1 MTDAWHVPSWWQP
14 ELQIADSKAPMAL
27 KNKQTN
33 RVSEALRESK
43 TVSPEDLLGL
53 GMKASQFRACMQSWG
68 TGVQI
73 TQLM

>member
-43 TVSPEDLLGL
+43 TVQKICWDW
-53 GMKASQFRACMQSWG
+53 A
-68 TGVQI
+68 
-73 TQLM
+73 